1 MIKKVSFVALLIL
14 VFAMTGQGQG
24 LYSKQNLEKAST
36 EDLTL
41 SLTKAHNLK
50 KTGVVISILGSS
62 AVMSGIVLMF
72 AGESTAYFGFGVFF
86 GGLGCTAIGI
96 PILLTGSS
104 RVKKISKVW
113 NDKYNAVRIELVPSS
128 LYNYQTQ
135 NIQPGISLRIRF

>member
-1 MIKKVSFVALLIL
+1 MIKKVSFAVLLIV
-14 VFAMTGQGQG
+14 VFAMTSQGQG

-36 EDLTL
+36 EDLSL

-50 KTGVVISILGSS
+50 KTGAVISLLGSS
-62 AVMSGIVLMF
+62 AAMAGFLLMA
-72 AGESTAYFGFGVFF
+72 AGESTAYFGFAMFF
-86 GGLGCTAIGI
+86 GGIGCTAIGI

-113 NDKYNAVRIELVPSS
+113 NDKYNAVRMELVPCG

-135 NIQPGISLRIRF
+135 NINPGLSLRIRF